1 MKRFET
7 RSLLLIAALAWIIL
21 EPALVTSTGTC
32 DYCWEDNYLS
42 TAAEQQNIW
51 MKEAFNFLY
60 CDCCYQGFGPYYNQL
75 ASSQTN
81 TNGTSDHWLSEGNRF
96 YLAGSYEQAATSYAD
111 AVKLNPYLSEGWL
124 NMGNALY
131 FLGRY
136 QESLASYDALL
147 GQEPQNVNALKGKS
161 QALLALNR
169 TDESDRAKE
178 SIQALQSRKILQVGS
193 SDNKPI
199 IKPAIIGDF
208 TS

>member
-1 MKRFET
+1 MKRSET

-32 DYCWEDNYLS
+32 DYCWGDNYLS

-60 CDCCYQGFGPYYNQL
+60 CDCCYQGSWPYYNQEP
-75 ASSQTN
+75 ASNTN
-81 TNGTSDHWLSEGNRF
+81 TNGTSDHWLNEGNRF
-96 YLAGSYEQAATSYAD
+96 YLAGSYEQAVTSYAE
-111 AVKLNPYLSEGWL
+111 AVKLNPYLSEARL
-124 NMGNALY
+124 NMGNAFY

-147 GQEPQNVNALKGKS
+147 EQEPQNVNALKGKS
-161 QALLALNR
+161 QTLLALNR
-169 TDESDRAKE
+169 TDESDRVKE
-178 SIQALQSRKILQVGS
+178 SIQALQNRNIRRVGS

-199 IKPAIIGDF
+199 IEPSIIGDY
-208 TS
+208 T

>member
-1 MKRFET
+1 
-7 RSLLLIAALAWIIL
+7 LLIAALAWIIL

-32 DYCWEDNYLS
+32 DYCWGDNYLS

-60 CDCCYQGFGPYYNQL
+60 CDCCYQGFWPYYNQKT
-75 ASSQTN
+75 ASNQTN
-81 TNGTSDHWLSEGNRF
+81 VNETSDHWISEGNKF
-96 YLAGSYEQAATSYAD
+96 YLAGSYEQAAASYAE
-111 AVKLNPYLSEGWL
+111 ATKLDPYLPEARL
-124 NMGNALY
+124 NMGNAFY

-147 GQEPQNVNALKGKS
+147 EREPQNVNALKGKS

-169 TDESDRAKE
+169 TGESDRAVE
-178 SIQALQSRKILQVGS
+178 SIRALQGRKILQVGS
-193 SDNKPI
+193 TDSKPI
-199 IKPAIIGDF
+199 VKPAVIGDF

>member
-1 MKRFET
+1 LKRFET

-21 EPALVTSTGTC
+21 EPTLVTSTGTC

-60 CDCCYQGFGPYYNQL
+60 CDCCYQGFGPYYNQP
-75 ASSQTN
+75 ASIQTN
-81 TNGTSDHWLSEGNRF
+81 TNGTSDHWLNEGNRF
-96 YLAGSYEQAATSYAD
+96 YLAGSYDEAATSYAD

-147 GQEPQNVNALKGKS
+147 GQEPQNVNALKGKI